1 MDTELIFGMICL
13 ISLIIIGVYYLKRRR
28 RISSFL
34 TGAATGL
41 IALFITNKYGS
52 ILDINLPLNTFNIC
66 GSVFLGS
73 PFVVFLV
80 IMNYL

>member
-52 ILDINLPLNTFNIC
+52 ILDINLHLNTFNIC
-66 GSVFLGS
+66 GSVFLGA